1 MPISVLNTKGR
12 SSGILSAN
20 KPAKSAMT
28 KTAMPPCLLID
39 FLWESFAQ
47 EAGARPES
55 SAEDSMLWRTGAK
68 LSEAFEES
76 DPRRAASLHCLAMI
90 ARDEGE
96 LSRAEALYREAIVA
110 WERAPEWISR
120 MGVEFTARSASMHI
134 RLEMK
139 RTEELRALKRS
150 INRTLAEGG
159 LAAGLNNLAEVL
171 HATGRAE
178 EAEPLYRRAR
188 EMRAKSLSHR
198 EAGVASICDNL
209 ADLLEEDG
217 RAGEAR
223 ESRSRARKI
232 EAEPFHAGAEKF
244 RAQRWHKMTDIRK
257 LTAAVYLAPLRRRVS
272 G

>member
-1 MPISVLNTKGR
+1 
-12 SSGILSAN
+12 
-20 KPAKSAMT
+20 MT
-28 KTAMPPCLLID
+28 KTAAPPCLLID
-39 FLWESFAQ
+39 FLWEYLIRTV
-47 EAGARPES
+47 GARLES
-55 SAEDSMLWRTGAK
+55 AAEDRKLWRASAK
-68 LSEAFEES
+68 LSESFEDS
-76 DPRRAASLHCLAMI
+76 DPRRAASLQCLAMI

-96 LSRAEALYREAIVA
+96 LPRAEALYREAIA
-110 WERAPEWISR
+110 TWERAPEWISR
-120 MGVEFTARSASMHI
+120 MGIEFTARSASMHI

-139 RTEELRALKRS
+139 RSEELRALKRS

-171 HATGRAE
+171 QATGRAE

-209 ADLLEEDG
+209 ADLLEAAG
-217 RAGEAR
+217 RSEEAR
-223 ESRSRARKI
+223 EPRNRAREI
-232 EAEPFHAGAEKF
+232 EAEPFVAGPEEF

-272 G
+272 E